1 MSDQPVKQFFKKYN
15 IVISQT
21 EFFVPRSCE
30 YYLHFNVNLPY
41 PEKEQQKLLAE
52 KQKGKIMNCQH
63 ALEQKKHTV

>member
-52 KQKGKIMNCQH
+52 QKKGKIMNCQH